1 MTTIAY
7 ELPTATYVIKDGIPH
22 AYPEYDII
30 NIHNQLD
37 YVYLSLKLNETCQ
50 KLSTFI
56 IIFYNN
62 KMIPTESIDNKITE
76 IHTDIHYIIDKIK
89 IIKLITNEYKNGFNK
104 IIVIFNQILTYY
116 NNIKYNKIKITT
128 KILLDFN
135 NLNRQL
141 LSLYKK

>member
-30 NIHNQLD
+30 NIHKQLD

-104 IIVIFNQILTYY
+104 IIVIYNQILTYY
-116 NNIKYNKIKITT
+116 NNIKYNNIKITT

>member
-30 NIHNQLD
+30 NIHKQLD

-116 NNIKYNKIKITT
+116 NNIKYNNIKITT